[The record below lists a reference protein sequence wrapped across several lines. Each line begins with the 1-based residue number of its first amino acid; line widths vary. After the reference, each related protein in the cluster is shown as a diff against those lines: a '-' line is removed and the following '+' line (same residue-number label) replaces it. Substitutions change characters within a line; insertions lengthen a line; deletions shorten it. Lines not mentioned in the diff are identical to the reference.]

1 MDLFEGNYG
10 KISFDIVKKI
20 SKQAM
25 TVVLLA
31 VAIFAVPRGN
41 TANASKSK
49 CISVNNIY
57 PFGIALNKQSIGTS
71 RAEVNRKKYIQFK
84 YLDKDLDGIV
94 CEIEKL
100 QTSNGST
107 TPVTSSYISSAVSY
121 PGYLGIER
129 YQTQGGIPQQSN
141 SVYKKCAS
149 GSSDGLNANLAGCPT
164 TNLLTHIT
172 GSFRIDFG
180 ITGSEHYIWFL
191 SRSKDGIVVTINGQK
206 IIDQWT
212 TRPKSDVKVLGGYF
226 KSGEKYPIEI
236 WSFNSD
242 GLPENALWFGVDGM
256 NWTAFSNNADCTL
269 GCRIS
274 LFTEIG
280 PVSNYW
286 RTTGTQS
293 VTTVPRTAI
302 TQPRTFITQPRTA
315 ITIPTTTIN
324 PGCIGLSWLDC
335 QIFMNNQNRN
345 TIPQNFI
352 TTSTTS
358 VQPVSTTTLP
368 PTTTTTVP
376 PTTTTT
382 ICVPD
387 SYEVSRLNFAIQPW
401 NNNYYRTRALF
412 VYEGR
417 TDAVRMLDSYTQA
430 MRDRY
435 DSAMRSINS
444 CVRVYWEITNWN
456 SITWPNR

>member
-1 MDLFEGNYG
+1 M
-10 KISFDIVKKI
+10 KSI
-20 SKQAM
+20 SKQAIAIA
-25 TVVLLA
+25 LLA
-31 VAIFAVPRGN
+31 VAVFVVPSGN
-41 TANASKSK
+41 TAIAAKSN
-49 CISVNNIY
+49 CTSVNKTY

-71 RAEVNRKKYIQFK
+71 RAEVNRTKYIQLK

-94 CEIEKL
+94 CEIGKL
-100 QTSNGST
+100 QATIVSS
-107 TPVTSSYISSAVSY
+107 TPVTTSSISSAVSY
-121 PGYLGIER
+121 PGFLEIER

-141 SVYKKCAS
+141 SVYKQCAS
-149 GSSDGLNANLAGCPT
+149 GSSNGLNASLTGCPT

-180 ITGSEHYIWFL
+180 ITGSEHYIWFY
-191 SRSKDGIVVTINGQK
+191 SSSKDGIVVTVNGQK

-212 TRPKSDVKVLGGYF
+212 TRPYSDIKVLGGYF
-226 KSGEKYPIEI
+226 RSGEKYPIEI

-242 GLPENALWFGVDGM
+242 GLPKNQLWFGVDGL
-256 NWTAFSNNADCTL
+256 NWTTFSSNADCTL
-269 GCRIS
+269 GCKINLFGEIAPIS
-274 LFTEIG
+274 
-280 PVSNYW
+280 SYW

-293 VTTVPRTAI
+293 VTTV
-302 TQPRTFITQPRTA
+302 PRTFITQPRTA

-335 QIFMNNQNRN
+335 QMFMYNQNRN

-358 VQPVSTTTLP
+358 VQPVSTTTLL

-387 SYEVSRLNFAIQPW
+387 TYEVSRLNFAIQPW
-401 NNNYYRTRALF
+401 NNNYSVMRRLF
-412 VYEGR
+412 MYEGR